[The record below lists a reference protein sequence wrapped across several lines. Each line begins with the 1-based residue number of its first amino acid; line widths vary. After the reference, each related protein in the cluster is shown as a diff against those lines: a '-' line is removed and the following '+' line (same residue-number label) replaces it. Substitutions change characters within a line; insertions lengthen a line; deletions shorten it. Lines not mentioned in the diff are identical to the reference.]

1 VGTGK
6 EEGGGGDWGKGGR
19 YAVFDIDVLSLLLQL
34 FKAHHQII
42 DVRIRERVISFYTQL
57 RCLLLLL
64 LLLLLF
70 RLPLPWRSF
79 CCCCCCCCCCC
90 RRRRP
95 SRCGS
100 DAAAIQRYYDATWL
114 RLGKTGM
121 EANRFGKRTLEEEE
135 AGVGGA

>member
-1 VGTGK
+1 MGTGK
-6 EEGGGGDWGKGGR
+6 EEGGGGNWGKGGR
-19 YAVFDIDVLSLLLQL
+19 YAVFDIDVLPLLLQL

-42 DVRIRERVISFYTQL
+42 DIRIRERVISFYTQL

-64 LLLLLF
+64 LLP
-70 RLPLPWRSF
+70 LPLPLSWRSF
-79 CCCCCCCCCCC
+79 CCCCCCCYW
-90 RRRRP
+90 RRRP

-100 DAAAIQRYYDATWL
+100 DAAIQRYYDATWL